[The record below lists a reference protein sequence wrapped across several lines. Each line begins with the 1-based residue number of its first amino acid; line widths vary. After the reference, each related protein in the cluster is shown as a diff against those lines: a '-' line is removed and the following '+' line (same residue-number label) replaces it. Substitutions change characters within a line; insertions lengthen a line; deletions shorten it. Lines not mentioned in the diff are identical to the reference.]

1 MLSRARRARSRVTFK
16 TPRRLAQR
24 FSATKH
30 SARSSSSAATTT
42 SKQHS
47 GSNSQSSRHGNT
59 SSSRCVASRTRISS
73 CAFSSPYFLAT
84 RPPRS
89 STTPRQPSQNTLPP
103 KVHLQ
108 RHGPSNTRRRPRSL
122 IDATHAPSKAALR
135 QQVRAPRSRP
145 TQFHVCSRTQKPLRH
160 PQVSLCERRPSRRR
174 GDKRTSSAHRRSWKT
189 SGATMWRRSLVWSSR
204 GSSAGAWGEVVAVE
218 QLGHGAAGRGQDHV
232 ADPGVAGSRRRADWA
247 DRRPPEPLS
256 SSLEDEGRAVDARG
270 QPVDA
275 RLRRPV
281 ARENAQ
287 PLRGGREDARPD
299 QKASEVGPQR
309 LRDLSAE
316 RKFSLEARADHGGA
330 R

>member
-174 GDKRTSSAHRRSWKT
+174 GDKRTELRTSSLVEDVRGDDVAQVSGLVVEGKQRR
-189 SGATMWRRSLVWSSR
+189 GLGGGRGCRAARPWRRR
-204 GSSAGAWGEVVAVE
+204 TRA
-218 QLGHGAAGRGQDHV
+218 R
-232 ADPGVAGSRRRADWA
+232 SRRRP
-247 DRRPPEPLS
+247 RR
-256 SSLEDEGRAVDARG
+256 
-270 QPVDA
+270 
-275 RLRRPV
+275 
-281 ARENAQ
+281 
-287 PLRGGREDARPD
+287 GRESSTSRLGRP
-299 QKASEVGPQR
+299 AAAGAPQ
-309 LRDLSAE
+309 
-316 RKFSLEARADHGGA
+316 LEP
-330 R
+330 